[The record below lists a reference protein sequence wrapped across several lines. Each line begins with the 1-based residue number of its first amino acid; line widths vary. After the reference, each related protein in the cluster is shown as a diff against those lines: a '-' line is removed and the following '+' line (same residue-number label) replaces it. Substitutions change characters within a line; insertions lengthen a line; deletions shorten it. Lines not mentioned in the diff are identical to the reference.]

1 MRRPLPSRNRPTAWM
16 ADWSVDQ
23 SDQARLDQLQARLTQ
38 GTNGVMKKIAHLP
51 HVDLSHLQW

>member
-1 MRRPLPSRNRPTAWM
+1 MRPSPRRQRPTWM
-16 ADWSVDQ
+16 ADWVVDQ

-51 HVDLSHLQW
+51 HVDLSHLQ

>member
-1 MRRPLPSRNRPTAWM
+1 MRPLPRRNRPAGWM
-16 ADWSVDQ
+16 GDWVADQ

-38 GTNGVMKKIAHLP
+38 GTNGVMDKIAHLP